1 MIDFSPILRYN
12 KRKGKKGFIM
22 THASR
27 DASTGLD
34 FEKKIRI
41 NKQGIDLSQT
51 KLYKFLKE
59 KRN

>member
-1 MIDFSPILRYN
+1 MIDFSPILCYN
-12 KRKGKKGFIM
+12 KRKRKKDFIM

-27 DASTGLD
+27 DTSTGLD

-51 KLYKFLKE
+51 KLYKFLK
-59 KRN
+59 